1 MVIKEAKPF
10 TASQWRDPKNWR
22 DRLPREIR
30 IHQLVEERRSVEPDS
45 CRHLVCSC
53 GHRLWMQSRRYRL
66 YLDFYSGGDMRSA
79 MKNYAEN
86 WTKNEDDSEFNEEE
100 YLSEGLIW
108 YTIRPLATAC
118 SLLHKGSL
126 SDGELYGWRP
136 ITHLDL
142 QLPNV
147 VLGISDSKDRENEG
161 SEPPYVPIIADF
173 GISFLS
179 SEGHGCTLS
188 GPPEDFI
195 PTFDTRYPPV
205 SLCFI
210 SLDLRTDCIRKGTNL
225 PRMTSNLEKRRM
237 FGALETLPTN

>member
-1 MVIKEAKPF
+1 
-10 TASQWRDPKNWR
+10 
-22 DRLPREIR
+22 
-30 IHQLVEERRSVEPDS
+30 
-45 CRHLVCSC
+45 
-53 GHRLWMQSRRYRL
+53 
-66 YLDFYSGGDMRSA
+66 